1 MSDPSRIGFLP
12 GPCAVVVLL
21 CCGLSLPA
29 AAGSIRNTDPKE
41 YQYTVHWED
50 LSPPQPGVIAPRE
63 EKAFAEKEATV
74 VLHGQNDN
82 IYVRPGERILISN
95 GVMRIEQEDAAAKPR

>member
-1 MSDPSRIGFLP
+1 MSVLSRIGFLP
-12 GPCAVVVLL
+12 GLCVVVVLL
-21 CCGLSLPA
+21 WGALALPA

-63 EKAFAEKEATV
+63 EKAFADKTATV

-95 GVMRIEQEDAAAKPR
+95 GVMRIEQDDAAAKPR